1 LVATTKRDYYEV
13 LGVARGAGDDELK
26 KTFRRLAREY
36 HPDVNKAPE
45 AEARFKEIGEA
56 YEVLSDPEKRRIYD
70 QLGHA
75 GLNGQGMGGF
85 GGQGFEGFGSFA
97 DIFEQ
102 FDSMFGG
109 AAGARGG
116 ARRGPQRGSD
126 LRYDLT
132 ITFEEAAFGAEKTL
146 DIPRFETCAVCE
158 GSGAEPNTDPVVC
171 PQCNGTGEIRRVQQS
186 VFGQFVN
193 VAMCSRCQGEGRIVS
208 SPCHECRGQGR
219 LRTTHALVVKIPA
232 GVDNGQQ
239 IRLTG
244 EGEVGP
250 KGGPAGNLYVV
261 LEVKPHREFK
271 REGSDV
277 FYELPL
283 SFAQA
288 ALGDE
293 IEAPTIDGMERLTIP
308 AGTQTG
314 KTFRLREKG
323 IPHLRGMGRGDE
335 YVAVKVQTPTHL
347 SHRERELFEELAK
360 LEEHRLK
367 PNERGFFDK
376 VKDTLGI

>member
-1 LVATTKRDYYEV
+1 MATAKRDYYEV
-13 LGVARGAGDDELK
+13 LGVARSAGDDDLK
-26 KTFRRLAREY
+26 RAFRKLARQY
-36 HPDVNKAPE
+36 HPDVNKSPE
-45 AEARFKEIGEA
+45 AESRFKEIGEA
-56 YEVLSDPEKRRIYD
+56 YEVLSDPDKRRIYD

-75 GLNGQGMGGF
+75 GLNNQGYGGF
-85 GGQGFEGFGSFA
+85 QGFEGFGSFA

-102 FDSMFGG
+102 FDTFFGG
-109 AAGARGG
+109 AGRSS
-116 ARRGPQRGSD
+116 ARRGPQRGAD
-126 LRYDLT
+126 LRYDLQ
-132 ITFEEAAFGAEKTL
+132 ITFEEAAFGAEKPL
-146 DIPRFETCAVCE
+146 ELPRWETCETCD
-158 GSGAEPNTDPVVC
+158 GSGAEPDTAQTTC
-171 PQCNGTGEIRRVQQS
+171 PQCNGSGEVRRVQQS

-193 VAMCSRCQGEGRIVS
+193 VTMCPRCQGEGRIVET
-208 SPCHECRGQGR
+208 PCHTCRGQGR
-219 LRTTHALVVKIPA
+219 QRKTRKLTVKIPA

-244 EGEVGP
+244 EGESGP

-261 LEVKPHREFK
+261 LEVKPHRFFK
-271 REGSDV
+271 REGSDLY
-277 FYELPL
+277 YELPI

-293 IEAPTIDGMERLTIP
+293 VEIPTIEGEEKLAIP

-323 IPHLRGMGRGDE
+323 IAHLRGMGRGDE
-335 YVAVKVQTPTHL
+335 YVTVRVRTPTQL
-347 SHRERELFEELAK
+347 SANERQLFEQLAA
-360 LEEHRLK
+360 LDEHRIK

>member
-1 LVATTKRDYYEV
+1 VATTKRDYYDV
-13 LGVARGAGDDELK
+13 LGVGRSAGEDELK
-26 KTFRRLAREY
+26 RSFRKLAREY
-36 HPDVNKAPE
+36 HQ
-45 AEARFKEIGEA
+45 F
-56 YEVLSDPEKRRIYD
+56 
-70 QLGHA
+70 GHA
-75 GLNGQGMGGF
+75 GLNGQGGF
-85 GGQGFEGFGSFA
+85 GAGGFEGFGSFA

-102 FDSMFGG
+102 FDSFFGG
-109 AAGARGG
+109 TGARSG
-116 ARRGPQRGSD
+116 ARRGPQRGAD
-126 LRYDLT
+126 LRYDLE
-132 ITFEEAAFGAEKTL
+132 ITFEEAAFGSDKTL
-146 DIPRFETCAVCE
+146 EVPRYESCETCH
-158 GSGAEPNTDPVVC
+158 GNGAEPNTQPTVC
-171 PQCNGTGEIRRVQQS
+171 PQCNGSGEVRRVQQS

-193 VAMCSRCQGEGRIVS
+193 VTACSRCQGEGRIITT
-208 SPCHECRGQGR
+208 PCHDCRGHGR
-219 LRTTHALVVKIPA
+219 LRKTRKLTVKIPA

-244 EGEVGP
+244 EGESGP

-261 LEVKPHREFK
+261 LEVKPHRFFR

-277 FYELPL
+277 YYDLPI

-293 IEAPTIDGMERLTIP
+293 VEVPTIDGSDMLTIP

-335 YVAVKVQTPTHL
+335 HVSVRVRTPAQL
-347 SHRERELFEELAK
+347 SARERQLFEELAK
-360 LEEHRLK
+360 LDEHRIK

-376 VKDTLGI
+376 VKDSLGI

>member
-1 LVATTKRDYYEV
+1 MATTKRDYYEV
-13 LGVARGAGDDELK
+13 LGVARGASDDELK
-26 KTFRRLAREY
+26 KSFRKLAREY
-36 HPDVNKAPE
+36 HPDVNKSSE
-45 AEARFKEIGEA
+45 AEGRFKEIGEA
-56 YEVLSDPEKRRIYD
+56 YGVLSDPEKRRVYD

-75 GLNGQGMGGF
+75 GLDNQGMGG
-85 GGQGFEGFGSFA
+85 GFEGFGSFA

-102 FDSMFGG
+102 FDTLFGG
-109 AAGARGG
+109 MGGARAGG
-116 ARRGPQRGSD
+116 GGRRGPQRGSD
-126 LRYDLT
+126 LRYDLS
-132 ITFEEAAFGAEKTL
+132 ISFEEAAFGTERTL
-146 DIPRFETCAVCE
+146 EIPRFETCPTCS
-158 GSGAEPNTDPVVC
+158 GSGAEANTEPVIC
-171 PQCNGTGEIRRVQQS
+171 PQCNGSGEMRRMQQS

-193 VAMCSRCQGEGRIVS
+193 VTACPRCQGEGRIIS
-208 SPCHECRGQGR
+208 SPCKECKGQGR
-219 LRTTHALVVKIPA
+219 IRHNHSLVVKIPA

-244 EGEVGP
+244 EGEAGP

-261 LEVKPHREFK
+261 LDVKMHREFK

-277 FYELPL
+277 FYDLPI

-293 IEAPTIDGMERLTIP
+293 VEVPTIDGQERLTIP

-323 IPHLRGMGRGDE
+323 IPYLRGMGRGDQ
-335 YVAVKVQTPTHL
+335 YVAVHLRTPTQL
-347 SHRERELFEELAK
+347 SARERQIFEDLAK
-360 LEEHRLK
+360 LDEHQIK

>member
-1 LVATTKRDYYEV
+1 VATTKRDYYEV

-26 KTFRRLAREY
+26 RAFRKLAREY
-36 HPDVNKAPE
+36 HPDVNKSPE
-45 AEARFKEIGEA
+45 AETRFKEIGEA
-56 YEVLSDPEKRRIYD
+56 YEVLSDPQKRRVYD
-70 QLGHA
+70 QFGHS
-75 GLNGQGMGGF
+75 GLNSQGYGGF
-85 GGQGFEGFGSFA
+85 QGFEGFGSFA

-102 FDSMFGG
+102 FDSFFGS
-109 AAGARGG
+109 AARTVS
-116 ARRGPQRGSD
+116 RRGPQRGAD
-126 LRYDLT
+126 LRYDLQ

-146 DIPRFETCAVCE
+146 EVPRQETCEVCK
-158 GSGAEPNTDPVVC
+158 GSGAEPNTEPVVC
-171 PQCNGTGEIRRVQQS
+171 PQCNGSGEIRRVQQS

-193 VAMCSRCQGEGRIVS
+193 VTACGRCHGEGRIVDK
-208 SPCHECRGQGR
+208 PCKECRGQGR
-219 LRTTHALVVKIPA
+219 VTKTRQLTVKIPA

-239 IRLTG
+239 IRLSG
-244 EGEVGP
+244 EGEAGP

-261 LEVKPHREFK
+261 LDVKPHPFFK

-277 FYELPL
+277 FYELPI

-293 IEAPTIDGMERLTIP
+293 IEVPTIDGKLMLTVP

-323 IPHLRGMGRGDE
+323 VPHLRGMGRGDE
-335 YVAVKVQTPTHL
+335 YVAVRVRTPTQL
-347 SHRERELFEELAK
+347 SARERELFGELAK
-360 LEEHRLK
+360 LEEHQIK